1 MFRISNF
8 AAMDYN
14 EQTEYL
20 QEFLAEIDARS
31 SMRYAREQGLKEGRE
46 EGIAEGRAEGIA
58 EGRAEGIA
66 EGRAEVLLET
76 ARAMKTEGEPVEKI
90 IRYTGLSA
98 EEIEKL

>member
-31 SMRYAREQGLKEGRE
+31 SMRYAREQGLKEGR
-46 EGIAEGRAEGIA
+46 
-58 EGRAEGIA
+58 AEGIA
-66 EGRAEVLLET
+66 EGRAEVLRET
-76 ARAMKTEGEPVEKI
+76 ARAMKTEGLSTTI
-90 IRYTGLSA
+90 IAKCTGLSI

>member
-1 MFRISNF
+1 
-8 AAMDYN
+8 MDYN

-46 EGIAEGRAEGIA
+46 EGIAEGRAE
-58 EGRAEGIA
+58 
-66 EGRAEVLLET
+66 VLRET

-90 IRYTGLSA
+90 IRYTRLSA
-98 EEIEKL
+98 EDIEKL

>member
-46 EGIAEGRAEGIA
+46 EGIAEGRAE
-58 EGRAEGIA
+58 
-66 EGRAEVLLET
+66 VLRET

-98 EEIEKL
+98 EEIEEL